1 MIKRFEDEFP
11 ETRLQSASDLPPST
25 GTEPETSPVGSVELT
40 NITEDQSSDNEQALI
55 EDHLSDDGFTVRPV
69 LSRHNSDVSI
79 ASRALSQE
87 EGRMHRFGQKFRR
100 DIINAEGPE
109 RQPRTAADEEHLQ
122 LLRATVEGLDGAEIQ
137 RRLEAGGPD
146 TALEELSNEASELRR
161 QFIEA
166 DPENWKKFVES
177 QEAAQ
182 RNLAAQSRARS
193 SSDAVE

>member
-11 ETRLQSASDLPPST
+11 ETRLQPTSDSPPARD
-25 GTEPETSPVGSVELT
+25 TESETSPVGSVELT
-40 NITEDQSSDNEQALI
+40 NIAEDQSSDNEQAVV
-55 EDHLSDDGFTVRPV
+55 DANPSDDGFTVRPV

-109 RQPRTAADEEHLQ
+109 RQLGTAAEEEHLQ

-137 RRLEAGGPD
+137 RRLEAGGHD
-146 TALEELSNEASELRR
+146 AALEELSNEASELRR

-193 SSDAVE
+193 SSDVVE